1 MWQHFYNMDEMLLHL
16 LEVLSCEKLLYVWKK
31 KTGVLKPFVVCK
43 IYSTDHLSTDFKKMI

>member
-1 MWQHFYNMDEMLLHL
+1 MATLLQYGWNVVKPAWGVIL
-16 LEVLSCEKLLYVWKK
+16 WEITLCMEK